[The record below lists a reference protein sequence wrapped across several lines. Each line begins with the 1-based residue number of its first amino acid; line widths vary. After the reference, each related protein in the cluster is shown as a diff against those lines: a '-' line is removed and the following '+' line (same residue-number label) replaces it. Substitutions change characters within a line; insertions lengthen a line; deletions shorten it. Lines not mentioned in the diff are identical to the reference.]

1 MFCFFSLLEV
11 CESQSAKATLKG
23 KVQHRSVY
31 QEHRE
36 WPFIYVESSDLLES
50 VCSPQRHDKCPWISL
65 PQRRYVRGSAEMMMP
80 PMCTPITQ
88 CTSAGT
94 VESKSPRQVIILLR
108 APGKARQCGIILAL
122 PCCLVQ
128 SRL

>member
-1 MFCFFSLLEV
+1 MFFFFSLLEV

-36 WPFIYVESSDLLES
+36 WPFIYLESSDLLES

-65 PQRRYVRGSAEMMMP
+65 PQRHYVRGSAEMMMP

-88 CTSAGT
+88 CTSAGA
-94 VESKSPRQVIILLR
+94 VESKSPRQVIIF
-108 APGKARQCGIILAL
+108 APCTREGKTMWNYFGSAMLSSA
-122 PCCLVQ
+122 V
-128 SRL
+128 